1 MGVYLCACS
10 FPGVTRLESGH
21 GVATRRSNTCRCIK
35 HVTWTD
41 PMRAVF
47 AFVTLGLAALAASML
62 FMLLLRAYPA
72 LHGDRGRLPGSPL
85 TGTASNRVAGV
96 SSRIGE
102 EYELTTRQI
111 SASREKLFWNNIQ
124 ILRLTAAYGIVYVH
138 LEPVFIAIG
147 AGSTIVDMLRFG
159 TDLFLVVSGFL
170 SAHVLSRPGRTAPA
184 YLRDR
189 AIRILPLYWLF
200 TLAAFF
206 AKDWVTGYGTPTV
219 RELVMSMLFI
229 PYGPYP
235 ILHPTWTLVI
245 IVQFSLIMAACLAVS
260 RRNAAYLASAFVVLL
275 VLLGRIFR
283 PQNPALAAYT
293 DPILIDFAFGVL
305 IYKALGGEQRWP
317 AQDRA
322 VGWALLALG
331 IGMAAVVLRPM
342 FWADLPRLV
351 GLGLPAA
358 LLLFGT
364 VILERSGHVVRS
376 AAVNFVARCTFAIY
390 LCHQFVNGASEKIV
404 SLDPTSRIVH
414 VLVLV
419 ATPLLVTI
427 VAVFIFSY
435 VEAPVTRH
443 LKGHLG

>member
-1 MGVYLCACS
+1 M
-10 FPGVTRLESGH
+10 
-21 GVATRRSNTCRCIK
+21 
-35 HVTWTD
+35 
-41 PMRAVF
+41 
-47 AFVTLGLAALAASML
+47 
-62 FMLLLRAYPA
+62 
-72 LHGDRGRLPGSPL
+72 
-85 TGTASNRVAGV
+85 
-96 SSRIGE
+96 
-102 EYELTTRQI
+102 
-111 SASREKLFWNNIQ
+111 
-124 ILRLTAAYGIVYVH
+124 
-138 LEPVFIAIG
+138 
-147 AGSTIVDMLRFG
+147 
-159 TDLFLVVSGFL
+159 
-170 SAHVLSRPGRTAPA
+170 LSRPGRTAPA

-275 VLLGRIFR
+275 VLLGRIFQ

-342 FWADLPRLV
+342 FWTDLPRLV
-351 GLGLPAA
+351 GLG
-358 LLLFGT
+358 
-364 VILERSGHVVRS
+364 
-376 AAVNFVARCTFAIY
+376 
-390 LCHQFVNGASEKIV
+390 
-404 SLDPTSRIVH
+404 
-414 VLVLV
+414 
-419 ATPLLVTI
+419 
-427 VAVFIFSY
+427 
-435 VEAPVTRH
+435 
-443 LKGHLG
+443 